1 MNSHL
6 CEIGGGTVCTNMAK
20 LKGKIAECG
29 MTQEEV
35 AERLGADS
43 STFSRKMKADGLSFT
58 VEQMHKLVEI
68 LNMTPQEAIQIFLQ

>member
-1 MNSHL
+1 M
-6 CEIGGGTVCTNMAK
+6 CTNMAK

-35 AERLGADS
+35 AEKLGVDS

-68 LNMTPQEAIQIFLQ
+68 LNMKPQEAIQIFLQ

>member
-1 MNSHL
+1 
-6 CEIGGGTVCTNMAK
+6 
-20 LKGKIAECG
+20 

-35 AERLGADS
+35 AERLGVDSS

>member
-1 MNSHL
+1 M
-6 CEIGGGTVCTNMAK
+6 CTNMAK

-35 AERLGADS
+35 AERLGVD
-43 STFSRKMKADGLSFT
+43 SRKMKADGLSFT

>member
-20 LKGKIAECG
+20 LKCG

-35 AERLGADS
+35 AERLGVDS

>member
-1 MNSHL
+1 
-6 CEIGGGTVCTNMAK
+6 
-20 LKGKIAECG
+20 

-35 AERLGADS
+35 AEKLGVDS

-58 VEQMHKLVEI
+58 VEQTHKLVEI

>member
-1 MNSHL
+1 M
-6 CEIGGGTVCTNMAK
+6 CTNMAK

-35 AERLGADS
+35 AERLGVG

>member
-1 MNSHL
+1 
-6 CEIGGGTVCTNMAK
+6 
-20 LKGKIAECG
+20 

-35 AERLGADS
+35 AERLGVDS
-43 STFSRKMKADGLSFT
+43 STFSRKMKADGLT